1 MPTPNNPFEQII
13 VPTEIPSAWPPAP
26 IYWVI
31 FAAIVCLLMV
41 SIWLIKRRIKKQ
53 QAIKKA
59 LVALAQLQQSQETS
73 FVQLNEL
80 LKGLCLHYYPRQQ
93 VASLTGQ
100 TWFYFLQQ
108 HHVEKSKPLF
118 NNPDEFCQRLYQID
132 SPCTGQDFQLA
143 KQWIKH
149 FPAQVTALQKLTNNT
164 DHYLAGKQ
172 HV

>member
-13 VPTEIPSAWPPAP
+13 IPTEIPSAWPPAP

-31 FAAIVCLLMV
+31 FAAIVFIFV
-41 SIWLIKRRIKKQ
+41 ISIWFIKRRIKKQ
-53 QAIKKA
+53 QTIKKA
-59 LVALAQLQQSQETS
+59 LSALAQLQQSKTTS

-93 VASLTGQ
+93 VASLTGE

-108 HHVEKSKPLF
+108 HHVQKNNPLF
-118 NNPDEFCQRLYQID
+118 NNADEFCQRLYKID
-132 SPCTGQDFQLA
+132 ASCSAQDFQLA

-149 FPAQVTALQKLTNNT
+149 FPAQVVALQKSTNNS